1 MASALLK
8 PLEQALNFALKQDP
22 ETIEKL
28 QAFDQRTIVVN
39 ITDLHQ
45 YVHIHFQQQ
54 RLELSHNDDEGADL
68 LIAGS
73 GFSLLKLGEHPD
85 NLFSSEIRIHGD
97 VQFAKQL
104 QDVLDGF
111 DFDWEQ
117 QLARVTGD
125 VIAQPLAYG
134 LKQGF
139 GWLRESS
146 QSLQWSLSEYL
157 REEAHMLPDKIQ
169 IEDYMLAVD
178 KLRADFDRLEARL
191 KRLQTQHDQPKEP

>member
-1 MASALLK
+1 MAGLLTPIEMAINAALR
-8 PLEQALNFALKQDP
+8 QDP
-22 ETIEKL
+22 DTLERL
-28 QAFDQRTIVVN
+28 QAFESRTIVVN

-45 YVHIHFQQQ
+45 FVHINFHQQSVQ
-54 RLELSHNDDEGADL
+54 LSHNDEENTDL
-68 LIAGS
+68 LIS
-73 GFSLLKLGEHPD
+73 GTAFALLKLGEHPD

-139 GWLRESS
+139 GWLRATRE
-146 QSLQWSLSEYL
+146 SLQLSLSEYL
-157 REEAHMLPDKIQ
+157 REEAQILPDKIQ
-169 IEDYMLAVD
+169 IEDYMQAVD
-178 KLRADFDRLEARL
+178 KLRADCDRLEARI
-191 KRLQTQHDQPKEP
+191 KRLENPL

>member
-1 MASALLK
+1 MAGLLT
-8 PLEQALNFALKQDP
+8 PLEFAVNAALKQDP
-22 ETIEKL
+22 ETLERLK
-28 QAFDQRTIVVN
+28 AFELRTIVVN

-45 YVHIHFQQQ
+45 FVDVRFEQQSVQ
-54 RLELSHNDDEGADL
+54 LSHKDEENADL
-68 LIAGS
+68 LIAGTA
-73 GFSLLKLGEHPD
+73 FNLLKLGEHPD

-117 QLARVTGD
+117 QLARLTGD

-139 GWLRESS
+139 GWLRSTS
-146 QSLQWSLSEYL
+146 QSLQLSLSEYL
-157 REEAHMLPDKIQ
+157 REEAQLLPDKIQ
-169 IEDYMLAVD
+169 IEDYMQAVD
-178 KLRADFDRLEARL
+178 RLRADCDRLEARI
-191 KRLQTQHDQPKEP
+191 KRLQNKS

>member
-1 MASALLK
+1 MASNLLK
-8 PLEQALNFALKQDP
+8 PLEKALNFALKQDP
-22 ETIEKL
+22 ETLAKL

-45 YVHIHFQQQ
+45 YVHVHFQQQ
-54 RLELSHNDDEGADL
+54 YLELSHNDDEGADL

-73 GFSLLKLGEHPD
+73 GLSLLKLSEHPD
-85 NLFSSEIRIHGD
+85 NLFSAEIRIHGD

-104 QDVLDGF
+104 QDVLDSF

-117 QLARVTGD
+117 QLARITGD

-134 LKQGF
+134 LRQGF

-146 QSLQWSLSEYL
+146 TSLQWSLSEYL
-157 REEAHMLPDKIQ
+157 REEARLLPDKIE
-169 IEDYMLAVD
+169 IEDYMQAVD

-191 KRLQTQHDQPKEP
+191 QRLHPQHDEPKEP

>member
-1 MASALLK
+1 MAINAALR
-8 PLEQALNFALKQDP
+8 QDP
-22 ETIEKL
+22 DTLERL
-28 QAFDQRTIVVN
+28 QAFESRTIVVN

-45 YVHIHFQQQ
+45 FVHINFHQQSVQ
-54 RLELSHNDDEGADL
+54 LSHNDEENADL
-68 LIAGS
+68 LIS
-73 GFSLLKLGEHPD
+73 GTAFALLKLGEHPD

-125 VIAQPLAYG
+125 VIAQPLAYS

-139 GWLRESS
+139 GWLRTTRE
-146 QSLQWSLSEYL
+146 SLQQSLSEYL
-157 REEAHMLPDKIQ
+157 REEAQILPDKIQ
-169 IEDYMLAVD
+169 IEDYMQAVD
-178 KLRADFDRLEARL
+178 KLRADCDRLEARI
-191 KRLQTQHDQPKEP
+191 KRLENPL

>member
-1 MASALLK
+1 MATSPLLK
-8 PLEQALNFALKQDP
+8 PLEYAVNAALKQDP
-22 ETIEKL
+22 ETCERLK
-28 QAFDQRTIVVN
+28 AFEQRTIVVN
-39 ITDLHQ
+39 ITDFHQ

-54 RLELSHNDDEGADL
+54 ALELSHNDDEGADL
-68 LIAGS
+68 LIAGT

-117 QLARVTGD
+117 QLARLTGD

-139 GWLRESS
+139 GWLRETSE
-146 QSLQWSLSEYL
+146 SLQMSLSEYL
-157 REEAHMLPDKIQ
+157 REEARLLPDKIQ
-169 IEDYMLAVD
+169 IEDYMQAVD
-178 KLRADFDRLEARL
+178 KLRADFDRLEARI
-191 KRLQTQHDQPKEP
+191 KRLEHK

>member
-1 MASALLK
+1 MAGLLT
-8 PLEQALNFALKQDP
+8 PLEFTINAALKQDP
-22 ETIEKL
+22 ETLERLKL
-28 QAFDQRTIVVN
+28 FESRTIVVN

-45 YVHIHFQQQ
+45 FVHIRFEQQSVQ
-54 RLELSHNDDEGADL
+54 LSHKDEENADL
-68 LIAGS
+68 LIS
-73 GFSLLKLGEHPD
+73 GTAFSLLKLGEHPD

-117 QLARVTGD
+117 QLARLTGD

-139 GWLRESS
+139 GWLRSTS
-146 QSLQWSLSEYL
+146 QSFQLSLSEYL
-157 REEAHMLPDKIQ
+157 REEAQLLPDKIQ
-169 IEDYMLAVD
+169 IEDYMQAVD
-178 KLRADFDRLEARL
+178 RLRADCDRLEARI
-191 KRLQTQHDQPKEP
+191 KRLHNKS